1 VGGARDM
8 NAHQAKRIFDGL
20 RTSAFDGVGVTREC
34 YADSESRALTL
45 VEAEAHA
52 LGLVT
57 DRDAAANLWATLP
70 GAEPSLPFVT
80 CGSHMDTV
88 PQGGNFD
95 GAAGV
100 VGGLL
105 ALGALRAEGFRPR
118 RSIRVLALRGEE
130 SAFFGRAYIGSS
142 ALFGQLTSHDLAQTN
157 AHSGRSLKECM
168 REAGA
173 DVDRIARGEK
183 LLDPTAIAC
192 WLELHIEQ
200 GPVLTA
206 RNLPVAIV
214 TGIRGNIRHRAVE
227 CLGEA
232 GHSGAVPRSL
242 RHDSVFAVAELLTRL
257 DLHWARMLDE
267 GRDLVVTSGM
277 LGTDPHQHALAR
289 IPGRVT
295 FSLDIRSRSHETMEA
310 YYALFEAECR
320 ALAAERGVE
329 FRFDDRLE
337 TAPAQMDAEL
347 ITFLRS
353 KLWLA
358 GQDDEPMPSGAG
370 HDAAVFANAGIPTGM
385 IFVRN
390 DHGSHNPD
398 EAMDIGDFMTA
409 TEILKR
415 TLRELAA

>member
-1 VGGARDM
+1 MFEA
-8 NAHQAKRIFDGL
+8 L
-20 RTSAFDGVGVTREC
+20 RASSFDGVGVTREC
-34 YADSESRALTL
+34 YAVSESRALDIIET
-45 VEAEAHA
+45 EARE

-57 DRDAAANLWATLP
+57 ERDAAANLWAILP
-70 GAEPSLPFVT
+70 GSEPDMPVVA

-105 ALGALRAEGFRPR
+105 ALGELRAEGFRPR
-118 RSIRVLALRGEE
+118 RSIRMLALRGEE
-130 SAFFGRAYIGSS
+130 SAFFGRAYLGSS
-142 ALFGQLTSHDLAQTN
+142 ALLGKLTPQDLAQAN
-157 AHSGRSLKECM
+157 AHSGRTLRECM

-173 DVDRIARGEK
+173 DVDRIARGER
-183 LLDPTAIAC
+183 LLDPAALAC

-214 TGIRGNIRHRAVE
+214 TGIRGNIRHRAIE

-232 GHSGAVPRSL
+232 GHSGAVPRWL
-242 RHDSVFAVAELLTRL
+242 RRDSVFALAELLTRL
-257 DLHWARMLDE
+257 DRHWAQLIE
-267 GRDLVVTSGM
+267 QGSDLVVTSGIV
-277 LGTDPHQHALAR
+277 GTDPHEHALAR

-295 FSLDIRSRSHETMEA
+295 FSLDIRSQSRETMEA
-310 YYALFEAECR
+310 FYALFLAECR

-329 FRFDDRLE
+329 FRRDCRLE
-337 TAPAQMDAEL
+337 SAPAQMDDRLVA
-347 ITFLRS
+347 FLRS
-353 KLWLA
+353 KLWGAGLA
-358 GQDDEPMPSGAG
+358 DEPMPSGAG

-390 DHGSHNPD
+390 AHGSHNPG
-398 EAMDIGDFMTA
+398 EAMDIADFA
-409 TEILKR
+409 IGVAILKR
-415 TLRELAA
+415 TLRELAM